1 MKHTVTVEIDTDRL
15 GSLTDEYLAA
25 LWAVAQTN
33 PVPYDDP
40 DAGRLATRI
49 GDEIVRRWLESTPIE
64 MYNHSMEQVYHR
76 ELTRHCIFVDG
87 QWVPRTPEQED
98 GL

>member
-1 MKHTVTVEIDTDRL
+1 MKHSVTIEIDTDRL
-15 GSLTDEYLAA
+15 GSLADEYLAA
-25 LWAVAQTN
+25 FWAVAQAN

-49 GDEIVRRWLESTPIE
+49 GDEIIHRWLKNAPVE
-64 MYNHSMEQVYHR
+64 MYHHSSEQAYHH

-87 QWVPRTPEQED
+87 QWVPRTSGMEETP
-98 GL
+98 